1 MNYFNPIAGVVN
13 LHEKCHAS
21 CCRHLHHAC
30 DYSEPYS
37 MSCQAMVHLIC
48 NVKQND
54 VAMERL
60 PKYANC
66 TEETMQAKEKL
77 GLIISRWQKEINH
90 PENRSEQTGAFAG
103 KTCQPSDKENGL

>member
-1 MNYFNPIAGVVN
+1 MVAVNYFNPIAGIVN
-13 LHEKCHAS
+13 LREKFHAS
-21 CCRHLHHAC
+21 CCRHLDHAC

-66 TEETMQAKEKL
+66 TEEAMQAKENL
-77 GLIISRWQKEINH
+77 G
-90 PENRSEQTGAFAG
+90 
-103 KTCQPSDKENGL
+103 